1 MKMYFIKLPD
11 KTRAQAM
18 VEFML
23 TLPLLLVLI
32 YGTIEVARLI
42 FVFSSVANASRS
54 AVRYGSAAG
63 QLENTFYYQDC
74 DGIREVANESA
85 ILTTFDEI
93 TITYDRGVRPDG
105 TPIPISGVDPD
116 PYSDSCPI
124 DSETIRN
131 GDRIIVQISANY
143 EPILPILPIE
153 PLEIVSASARTFL
166 ISIPVL
172 GSALPTGF
180 AAESPTPSLTP
191 FQTSTT
197 TSVPTLTLAFTSTN
211 TPFSRNTPSNTTPT
225 NAGPPTLT
233 LAPSQTFTP
242 TNSPFPTNSP
252 TITPTPISCSGLTG
266 IAHGPLTITGKSNL
280 MEMKVTNNS
289 GYILSTANIYIEW
302 NHDTGH
308 AGGNDPTLHLRKILF
323 ANQPW
328 DGDLY
333 APSTYVAGYYPL
345 IPLGES
351 VIQFLFNQSYNI
363 LDGTERII
371 ITIGTPGCT
380 NYPVDSRN

>member
-1 MKMYFIKLPD
+1 
-11 KTRAQAM
+11 M

-23 TLPLLLVLI
+23 TLPILLLLI

-42 FVFSSVANASRS
+42 FVFSSVANASRQ
-54 AVRYGSAAG
+54 AARYGSAAG
-63 QLENTFYYQDC
+63 EFDNISFYQDC
-74 DGIREVANESA
+74 EGIRDVANKSA

-93 TITYDRGVRPDG
+93 NITYDRGVKPDG
-105 TPIPISGVDPD
+105 TQIPISGVDPN
-116 PYSDSCPI
+116 PYTNTCPI
-124 DSETIRN
+124 ESDTIRN

-143 EPILPILPIE
+143 EPILPIIPIE
-153 PLEIVSASARTFL
+153 PLKIVSASARTFL

-180 AAESPTPSLTP
+180 AAESPTPSKTQFFTP
-191 FQTSTT
+191 TQ
-197 TSVPTLTLAFTSTN
+197 TN
-211 TPFSRNTPSNTTPT
+211 TPTTAVIYTLTNTPLSGFTPSNKTPT
-225 NAGPPTLT
+225 NPGPPTLT
-233 LAPSQTFTP
+233 FTP
-242 TNSPFPTNSP
+242 TRTPLPTKSP

-266 IAHGPLTITGKSNL
+266 VSHGPLTITDDQNM

-289 GYILSTANIYIEW
+289 GYTLITSNIYLEW

-308 AGGNDPTLHLRKILF
+308 AGGNSQALHLKEINF

-328 DGDLY
+328 KGDLNS
-333 APSTYVAGYYPL
+333 PSAYIAAFYPF
-345 IPLGES
+345 IPPGES
-351 VIQFLFNQSYNI
+351 TIQFYFDQSYDI
-363 LDGTERII
+363 IDGTERII